1 MYMDGQSFTV
11 SVEDSSV
18 ASAAIVDGMMIV
30 KGLKEGQT
38 KATVTGSRTD
48 SFVITVRAAANGSG
62 WL

>member
-1 MYMDGQSFTV
+1 
-11 SVEDSSV
+11 
-18 ASAAIVDGMMIV
+18 MMIV